1 METIGNKKALRVSN
15 HFHCRT
21 GLARSD
27 KGISLFPPSVVQ
39 TSLVLRKQGFARGN
53 TLQQLLP
60 PLAGGHFTPS
70 VASVLEAP
78 DKVAEKSVLVEVEL
92 PRYWHFS

>member
-1 METIGNKKALRVSN
+1 MTEALTAIES
-15 HFHCRT
+15 
-21 GLARSD
+21 LSS
-27 KGISLFPPSVVQ
+27 KGITILAPSSPSVE
-39 TSLVLRKQGFARGN
+39 VLRKQGFAQGN

-92 PRYWHFS
+92 PRYLHFS